1 MDFFQYDFMKN
12 AFIAILL
19 ITPMFGL
26 LGTMVVSNRM
36 AFFSDALGHS
46 AFTGMAIGIL
56 LGISDTDISMIIFA
70 IVFAVLLNFIKYK
83 NVVSSDTVISV
94 FSSLSVALGLAI
106 LSKNGDFSKYSGML
120 VGDILSVSVSDNIKL
135 LFALVAVLACWI
147 LCYNGLA
154 GIGINRSI
162 SKSKGI
168 SVIFHENIFA
178 CLVAVVVMLAVRMV
192 GILIINALIIL
203 PAAASRNIS
212 KNQREYNLLSVLIS
226 LGSGIAGLVLSYYLD
241 VAVGPMVAIIA
252 AIVFFITFAA
262 RGLVRE

>member
-1 MDFFQYDFMKN
+1 MFQYEFMKN
-12 AFIAILL
+12 ALIAILL

-56 LGISDTDISMIIFA
+56 LGISDTDIAMVIFA
-70 IVFAVLLNFIKYK
+70 VVFAVLLNFIKYK

-94 FSSLSVALGLAI
+94 FSSLSVAIGLAI

-120 VGDILSVSVSDNIKL
+120 VGDILSVNMKDNIKL
-135 LFALVAVLACWI
+135 LFALFAVVACW
-147 LCYNGLA
+147 LTCYNGLA

-162 SKSKGI
+162 SKSKGVP
-168 SVIFHENIFA
+168 VILYENIFA
-178 CLVAVVVMLAVRMV
+178 CLVAVVVMLTVRMV

-203 PAAASRNIS
+203 PAASSRNIS
-212 KNQREYNLLSVLIS
+212 RNQREYNLYSVIIALF
-226 LGSGIAGLVLSYYLD
+226 SGIVGLTLSFYLD
-241 VAVGPMVAIIA
+241 VAVGPMIAIIA
-252 AIVFFITFAA
+252 SVIFFITFAL
-262 RGLVRE
+262 RGLARE